1 MGELIEGRR
10 TGVAVGGGVDGAC
23 EDWGWGMEWREGAD
37 GWEVVKIWG
46 SPLGPRRM
54 RILVPSFSYSN
65 SARLFLRIRSMT
77 ALISL
82 ISIEQQHYGKKR
94 AEIKK
99 KILYQ

>member
-1 MGELIEGRR
+1 
-10 TGVAVGGGVDGAC
+10 
-23 EDWGWGMEWREGAD
+23 
-37 GWEVVKIWG
+37 
-46 SPLGPRRM
+46 
-54 RILVPSFSYSN
+54 LVPSFSYSN